1 VSLSLFMILGDKL
14 QHLRFPLARG
24 LVLAQLQLT
33 DADAGV
39 DLGRVASEVF
49 RLLEVLL
56 GLGESTGVNRDL
68 GSLNILLEG
77 AFLRDRSLGSNARSR
92 KQGNEST
99 PGTPRNGSDALVRA
113 R

>member
-39 DLGRVASEVF
+39 DLG
-49 RLLEVLL
+49 
-56 GLGESTGVNRDL
+56 
-68 GSLNILLEG
+68 SLNILLE
-77 AFLRDRSLGSNARSR
+77 
-92 KQGNEST
+92 
-99 PGTPRNGSDALVRA
+99 
-113 R
+113 